1 MTDTNVTSP
10 LMATL
15 AAAGFTDASSKPTAS
30 SAEPYGKLFTRED
43 LCRMFGISARTT
55 HYWVDQG
62 RLPAPIRIG
71 GKRYWQPHH
80 IDLVLQAVG
89 GAAIHQPQVPT
100 PAEPRKRVESTPQ
113 VPKSEASTTR
123 NRPTEPHP
131 SAVRAKTRETNT
143 CEDIKR
149 RLGLL

>member
-1 MTDTNVTSP
+1 MTDTNVTSARVAN
-10 LMATL
+10 LAESGSMAL
-15 AAAGFTDASSKPTAS
+15 PSQPPVLSS
-30 SAEPYGKLFTRED
+30 EPHQRLLTRED

-80 IDLVLQAVG
+80 IDLVLEAVG

-100 PAEPRKRVESTPQ
+100 PAEPRKPVESIAR
-113 VPKSEASTTR
+113 VPKSEAATTR